1 MDAKNLLNLLDPENL
16 FKVLQTKADKS
27 KVDDNYVTTALKS
40 EDLQESEINEK
51 RERKIAST
59 KSLLM
64 LSILINKN
72 KIDFGMLRDNYK
84 GEGVNVFNKYLK
96 EESLDD
102 SLIPFNVQGA
112 RNLYNDLIDTIDA
125 LGNAINSDLSF
136 KVHYDDLIHVF
147 NYYNESG
154 VFTPTAETDKKLS
167 FSKKASMEMFKFL
180 WENLLTLEAK
190 SDEYSGDI
198 TDRKLSQTTDSL
210 RKVKVDKIAT
220 TFALKSAHTNLTA
233 TILAKETVLNKR
245 INTVNT
251 YLDKN
256 HRLVKDF
263 TSTAITKGSVYLAI
277 PHAEL
282 IDGVYNISISL
293 EDTTNSIDTYQ
304 VFKVLIPTTRDSTR
318 AKIVL
323 DETISMYKNGN
334 DLNSMFELRYDD
346 AVDKG
351 LVLCLL
357 GNYSKPV
364 GKTMKVKMTRES

>member
-27 KVDDNYVTTALKS
+27 KVDDNYLTTALKS

-59 KSLLM
+59 KALLM

-72 KIDFGMLRDNYK
+72 KIDFGMLSDNYK
-84 GEGVNVFNKYLK
+84 GEGVDVFNKYLK
-96 EESLDD
+96 DTSLDD

-112 RNLYNDLIDTIDA
+112 RNLYNDIVDTIDA
-125 LGNAINSDLSF
+125 LGDAINSDLAF

-154 VFTPTAETDKKLS
+154 VFTPTVETDKKLS

-180 WENLLTLEAK
+180 WENLLTLETK
-190 SDEYSGDI
+190 SDEYTGSI
-198 TDRKLSQTTDSL
+198 TDRTLSQVTDTL

-220 TFALKSAHTNLTA
+220 TFALKSAHKNLTD
-233 TILAKETVLNKR
+233 TILAKETALNDS
-245 INTVNT
+245 INTINT
-251 YLDKN
+251 YLYKN

-263 TSTAITKGSVYLAI
+263 TSTAITKGGVYLAI
-277 PHAEL
+277 PHSEL

-293 EDTTNSIDTYQ
+293 EDSANNIDTYQ
-304 VFKVLIPTTRDSTR
+304 VFKVLIPTTRDSKR
-318 AKIVL
+318 AKIIL
-323 DETISMYKNGN
+323 DENISMYKNNN
-334 DLNSMFELRYDD
+334 DLNSMFELIYND

-351 LVLCLL
+351 LVFCLI
-357 GNYSKPV
+357 GNYSKPA
-364 GKTMKVKMTRES
+364 GKTMKVKMTREA